1 MSVKTIF
8 KTLLGT
14 IFLMV
19 TISVLIELF
28 NVNISGMQIR
38 QMTKMAAKQSCEL
51 FTQET
56 YKINTSAS
64 GARSVSDV
72 KNCDGTTYV
81 TGDFYGYRTGE
92 SDSSYAYN
100 VWHSIYG
107 ADAFKNFCTSSG
119 RYGGA
124 SNGSAV
130 RLAKKDSSSTYSS
143 MQEMYPDLEL
153 FYKVMNGTL
162 TSVSTPVWSASD
174 VDIKKY
180 NDYMKA
186 QTMEAT
192 MFTPVNIGVPYMD
205 EEVVNKMFRWHLA
218 QILSNCNSDLIQK
231 DDDNQYFVNYKG
243 FRCYVQKARIY
254 SYQYSSFN
262 LSVDSEK
269 DAFKDLTGMSAD
281 SLGRGS
287 DKTENNI
294 VTVVGINYEIPVS
307 YKGLT
312 PIKRVFNYIWDLEV
326 GGFNGATPPDPIHQ
340 DWNIE
345 SLSSVTTARDATG
358 HVTGTPTA
366 ITWLQAGGRKKATGE
381 TGMSETNSGALPSVG
396 HLTYTL
402 IR

>member
-56 YKINTSAS
+56 YKINTSSS
-64 GARSVSDV
+64 GAKSVSDV
-72 KNCDGTTYV
+72 KNCDGTTYA
-81 TGDFYGYRTGE
+81 TGDFYGYRSTE
-92 SDSSYAYN
+92 SSSSYAYD

-107 ADAFKNFCTSSG
+107 ASAFKNFCTSSG

-130 RLAKKDSSSTYSS
+130 RLAKKNSSSTYSS
-143 MQEMYPDLEL
+143 MQEMYPDLKL
-153 FYKVMNGTL
+153 FYNVMNGSL
-162 TSVSTPVWSASD
+162 SSVGTPGWDASNAE
-174 VDIKKY
+174 IKKY

-205 EEVVNKMFRWHLA
+205 ETVVNKMFRWHLA
-218 QILSNCNSDLIQK
+218 QILSNCDSDLIQK
-231 DDDNQYFVNYKG
+231 DEDNQYFVNYKG

-269 DAFKDLTGMSAD
+269 AAFKDLTGMSAD
-281 SLGRGS
+281 SLGRGN
-287 DKTENNI
+287 DKAENNI

-307 YKGLT
+307 YKGIT
-312 PIKRVFNYIWDLEV
+312 PIKRVFNYIWDMEV
-326 GGFNGATPPDPIHQ
+326 GGYNGTATPSTIHQ
-340 DWNIE
+340 DWGE
-345 SLSSVTTARDATG
+345 EALSSVSSARDATG

-366 ITWLQAGGRKKATGE
+366 ITWLQAGGRKAATGE